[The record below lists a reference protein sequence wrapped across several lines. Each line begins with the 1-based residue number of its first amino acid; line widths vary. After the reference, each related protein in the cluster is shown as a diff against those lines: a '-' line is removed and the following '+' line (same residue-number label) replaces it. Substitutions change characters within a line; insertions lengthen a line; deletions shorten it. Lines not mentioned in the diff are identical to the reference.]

1 MKTVIRKEYA
11 KTIVVSLAALA
22 SLWAVS
28 TTLIHFM
35 MGRMIFVNFA
45 LPRQSLKAFLN
56 ETPEQVI
63 DDVMTAHE
71 RGLYMLAS
79 PLISAAILWLGAYVI
94 TEWQRKG
101 EAKGREQAG
110 SGYPPHGVGSP
121 DP

>member
-1 MKTVIRKEYA
+1 MKTIIRKEYA

-22 SLWAVS
+22 SLWAVF

-71 RGLYMLAS
+71 RGLHMVAI
-79 PLISAAILWLGAYVI
+79 PLITAAILWLGAYI
-94 TEWQRKG
+94 MTEWQRKDG
-101 EAKGREQAG
+101 ANNCEQAG
-110 SGYPPHGVGSP
+110 PGYPPQGVGSP

>member
-1 MKTVIRKEYA
+1 MKTIIRKEYA

-71 RGLYMLAS
+71 RGLHMVAI
-79 PLISAAILWLGAYVI
+79 PLITAAILWLGAYI
-94 TEWQRKG
+94 MTEWQRKDR
-101 EAKGREQAG
+101 ANNCEQAG
-110 SGYPPHGVGSP
+110 PGDPPQGVGSP